1 VTEEVVG
8 RIVSLPMFP
17 ELTDEEVAR
26 VAKAI
31 EAFFS
36 RSV

>member
-1 VTEEVVG
+1 VTEEVVR

-17 ELTDEEVAR
+17 ELTDKEVDR